1 MILDVFVTQILIP
14 NGQYSEITHL
24 INASLLEEQVKTE
37 LIQSYTTKV
46 RSICS
51 TSQNSRST
59 HPGAE
64 SGEATAR
71 DAGDNQLQNH
81 ESKLGRLCLR
91 IERVGVLVFL
101 KSIIYQY
108 SNTTT
113 LIPQTRNISSQTG
126 ICFISLDLRV
136 TYVTL
141 WL

>member
-51 TSQNSRST
+51 TSQNRKST

-71 DAGDNQLQNH
+71 DGGDNQLQNH
-81 ESKLGRLCLR
+81 ESKLGRLLLR
-91 IERVGVLVFL
+91 SKRVGVLVFL
-101 KSIIYQY
+101 KFIIFQY

-113 LIPQTRNISSQTG
+113 LI
-126 ICFISLDLRV
+126 
-136 TYVTL
+136 
-141 WL
+141 